1 MPSRIVSW
9 LIGPPLRTDA
19 SQHESLGVATGIPA
33 LGLDALAS
41 AAYGPEAAL
50 TVLLPLGVAGP
61 ALVFPLAV
69 TIVALLIVVQFS
81 YRQTIAAYPSG
92 GGSYVVASRNL
103 GRRAGLLAGAALWV
117 DYLLNAAV
125 AISAGVGALVSA
137 VPALLPHTL
146 LLCLGILL
154 ALTAVNLRGVR
165 DSAVVLAVPTY
176 LFVGC
181 LSIVVILA
189 LTRWAQAAGHPAP
202 AAPPRALPIATTTAS
217 AWLLLR
223 AFANGCTA
231 MTGVEA
237 VSNAVPLF
245 RKPRV
250 ARARRTLAM
259 IVAILGFLVVG
270 VGCLSRILHIGATPP
285 GQPGYESVLS
295 QLTRAVVG
303 RGFFYYVTMGAITAV
318 LCLSANTSFAAF
330 PRLCRQLAL
339 DGYLPRRFAHLGLR
353 LVYTTGIGLLALLAG
368 VLLVLFGG
376 VTDRLVPLF
385 AVGAFLAFTLSQ
397 LGMVVHWHR
406 ARGQR
411 FRAQALAVN
420 AAGAL
425 ATTTTLV
432 IVLVAKLAEGAWLTV
447 VAVGA
452 LLLLFDRIHARSRVL
467 EQATKAAEPFDVT
480 DLKPPLVLVPLQ
492 RLDRVSRN
500 GLRFALTISDDV
512 TALQVLASDPGD
524 SDLSPTW
531 HTLVEQPCRQ
541 ADRRPPKLVVLRSS
555 FRRVVDPIVHHVR
568 RMALVHPGRP
578 IVIVVTE
585 VGERRWYRLLLRHYR
600 ATALKARLLF
610 EGGPGIVVANTPWYV
625 EDEPGGRAWSGSN
638 SLPSEGSG
646 VPTT

>member
-9 LIGPPLRTDA
+9 LIGPPLRTEA
-19 SQHESLGVATGIPA
+19 SRHESLGVATGIPA

-50 TVLLPLGVAGP
+50 TVLLPLGVGGP
-61 ALVFPLAV
+61 ALVLPLAV
-69 TIVALLIVVQFS
+69 TIVTLLIIVQFS

-146 LLCLGILL
+146 ALCLGILV

-165 DSAVVLAVPTY
+165 DSALVLAVPTY

-181 LSIVVILA
+181 LSTVVILA
-189 LTRWAQAAGHPAP
+189 LTRWAQAGGHPA
-202 AAPPRALPIATTTAS
+202 AVMPPPALPVATTTAS

-223 AFANGCTA
+223 AFASGCTA

-245 RKPRV
+245 REPRMV
-250 ARARRTLAM
+250 RARRTLAV
-259 IVAILGFLVVG
+259 IVAILVLLVIG
-270 VGCLSRILHIGATPP
+270 VGCLSRIFQIGATPP
-285 GQPGYESVLS
+285 GQAGYESVLS

-303 RGFFYYVTMGAITAV
+303 RGLFYYVTMGAITAV

-339 DGYLPRRFAHLGLR
+339 DGYLPTPFAHLGLR
-353 LVYTTGIGLLALLAG
+353 LVYTAGIGLLALLAG
-368 VLLVLFGG
+368 ALLVVFGG

-425 ATTTTLV
+425 ATTMTLA
-432 IVLVAKLAEGAWLTV
+432 IVLLAKLAEGAWLTV
-447 VAVGA
+447 VAIGA
-452 LLLLFDRIHARSRVL
+452 LLLLFDRIQARTRGL
-467 EQATKAAEPFDVT
+467 ERATEAADPLDFG
-480 DLKPPLVLVPLQ
+480 DLKPPLVLVPLR
-492 RLDRVSRN
+492 RLDRVARK

-524 SDLSPTW
+524 IDLSLTW
-531 HTLVEQPCRQ
+531 HTLVERPCEQ
-541 ADRRPPKLVVLRSS
+541 ADRRAPKLVVLRST

-568 RMALVHPGRP
+568 RTALVHPDRP
-578 IVIVVTE
+578 IVIVVSE
-585 VGERRWYRLLLRHYR
+585 LGERRWYHLLLRNYR
-600 ATALKARLLF
+600 ATALKARLLL
-610 EGGPGIVVANTPWYV
+610 EGGPGVVVANTPWYV
-625 EDEPGGRAWSGSN
+625 EEETRSHGLDE
-638 SLPSEGSG
+638 
-646 VPTT
+646 